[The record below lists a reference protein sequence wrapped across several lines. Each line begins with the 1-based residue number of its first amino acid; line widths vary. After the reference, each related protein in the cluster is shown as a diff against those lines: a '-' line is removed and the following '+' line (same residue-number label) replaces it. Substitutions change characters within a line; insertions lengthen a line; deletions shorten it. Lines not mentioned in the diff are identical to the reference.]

1 MEEKLTPAQEDYL
14 EVILQL
20 SQEDGKATVSD
31 IARQMNI
38 AKPSV
43 NQAISTLRREGL
55 VTQERY
61 GPIYLTEA
69 GRIKAQEVWKRHQI
83 ISDFLQKILK
93 VSPVVADQDACLM
106 EHVISMETLNK
117 MNSFLTTQLT
127 ASQAGDR
134 PLTLADIQPG
144 QKARI
149 IKHSTSSSPLKKR
162 LLEMGLVPDTVVTME
177 RYAPL
182 GDPIEILIKN
192 YHVSLRKEEAASLWV
207 ELIQD

>member
-1 MEEKLTPAQEDYL
+1 MEDKLTPAQEDYL

-55 VTQERY
+55 VSQERY

-83 ISDFLQKILK
+83 ISDFLQEILK
-93 VSPVVADQDACLM
+93 VSPAVADQDACLM
-106 EHVISMETLNK
+106 EHVISTETLDK
-117 MNSFLTTQLT
+117 MNYFLAAQPT
-127 ASQAGDR
+127 ANQVPVRS
-134 PLTLADIQPG
+134 LTLADIHPG

-149 IKHSTSSSPLKKR
+149 IKHSALSSPLKKR
-162 LLEMGLVPDTVVTME
+162 LLEMGLVPDTVVMVE

-192 YHVSLRKEEAASLWV
+192 NHVSLRKEEAASLWV

>member
-1 MEEKLTPAQEDYL
+1 MEDKLTPSQEDYL

-43 NQAISTLRREGL
+43 NQAISTLHREGL

-61 GPIYLTEA
+61 GPVYLTET

-83 ISDFLQKILK
+83 INDFLQEILN
-93 VSPVVADQDACLM
+93 VSPAVADQDACLM
-106 EHVISMETLNK
+106 EHVISAETLEK
-117 MNSFLTTQLT
+117 MNCFLAAQPS
-127 ASQAGDR
+127 ANQMPARS
-134 PLTLADIQPG
+134 LTLADIHPG

-149 IKHSTSSSPLKKR
+149 IKHSAGNSHLKKR
-162 LLEMGLVPDTVVTME
+162 LLEMGLVPDTVVMVE
-177 RYAPL
+177 RFAPL
-182 GDPIEILIKN
+182 GDPIEILIKS
-192 YHVSLRKEEAASLWV
+192 YHVSLRKEEAASLLV